1 MVVVSKAERNITDD
15 IVLLMQLENLD
26 RIYHKQKTEI
36 GRYLRY
42 CTTAEIMEISCSVL
56 LPPKITATLVFMIL
70 SLSFKVYLR

>member
-1 MVVVSKAERNITDD
+1 MEIINPYEVYGCDGTEMVVVSKAERNITDD

-42 CTTAEIMEISCSVL
+42 CTMAEIMEINKAVNR
-56 LPPKITATLVFMIL
+56 IL
-70 SLSFKVYLR
+70 G